1 MKAVEKYD
9 EKILEEISATFGS
22 KWKEKDIFVYP
33 LPEETPMPSI
43 AFPLLL
49 KLRKNQKLNLYF
61 LTHELI
67 HRFIE
72 TNPELLKK
80 VRKTIKESKGLRM
93 EAFVVFAT
101 QKVFSKLFGRKTA
114 RRMREM
120 EKRIVKSR
128 DEIAVDAIIKAKK
141 ARFEKVFLT

>member
-1 MKAVEKYD
+1 V
-9 EKILEEISATFGS
+9 
-22 KWKEKDIFVYP
+22 
-33 LPEETPMPSI
+33 
-43 AFPLLL
+43 
-49 KLRKNQKLNLYF
+49 
-61 LTHELI
+61 
-67 HRFIE
+67 
-72 TNPELLKK
+72 
-80 VRKTIKESKGLRM
+80 

-114 RRMREM
+114 RRMRKM